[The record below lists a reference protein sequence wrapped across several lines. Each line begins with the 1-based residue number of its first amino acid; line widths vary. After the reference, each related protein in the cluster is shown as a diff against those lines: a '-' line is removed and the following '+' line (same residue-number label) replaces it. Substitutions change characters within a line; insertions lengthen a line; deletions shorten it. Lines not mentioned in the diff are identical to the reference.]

1 MNTRE
6 RFETT
11 FGVASYEADL
21 TGKLSLFA
29 LFNRFQELAGMH
41 AEYLQVGYDLLR
53 ESKLAWI
60 LSRIRLHIIS
70 LPSWGDTIQLATW
83 PKGIDRLFAMREFSL
98 KNEMGEILVLA
109 SSAWLL
115 VDIDKNRPQRIE
127 TLPVDLRFPGAPPA
141 IQETPDKIEMPERL
155 TPVFD
160 RPVWLSDIDTNMH
173 VNNAQYAKWI
183 GDCFSGDQFRSRRM
197 KSMQINFL
205 EETLLGDTIEL
216 LKAPGDDLATEYFI
230 AGKSRKKG
238 STVFH
243 ARVDWR

>member
-1 MNTRE
+1 MKTRE

-11 FGVASYEADL
+11 FSVASYEADM

-60 LSRIRLHIIS
+60 LSRIKLQILS
-70 LPSWGDTIQLATW
+70 LPSWGDAIQLATW

-98 KNEMGEILVLA
+98 KNEVGETLVLA
-109 SSAWLL
+109 TSAWLL

-127 TLPVDLRFPGAPPA
+127 TLPVDLHFPGAPHA
-141 IQETPDKIEMPERL
+141 IQATPDKIEMPERL

-160 RPVWLSDIDTNMH
+160 RPVWMSDIDTNLH

-183 GDCFSGDQFRSRRM
+183 GDCFSGDQFRDRRLT
-197 KSMQINFL
+197 SLQINYMD
-205 EETLLGDTIEL
+205 ETLLGDLVVISKTPE
-216 LKAPGDDLATEYFI
+216 AESAHQYFI
-230 AGKSRKKG
+230 EGVSRNKG
-238 STVFH
+238 SRVFQAH
-243 ARVDWR
+243 ITWV